1 MRKVDY
7 PKVYL
12 YRRVVKAKLFIDQNY
27 YEPINLDV
35 ISGKAFFSSYH
46 FIRLFSKIYGKTPH
60 QYLTGVRIDKAKML
74 LRTTMPVQQVCFA
87 IGFGSAAS
95 FSSLFKKIT
104 SLTPSQ
110 FQEQQLER
118 SMEMSNA
125 PLKFIPNCF
134 AERHGWTKNR
144 NFEEARSK
152 SAAEI

>member
-27 YEPINLDV
+27 HEPINLDA

-46 FIRLFSKIYGKTPH
+46 FIRLFKKIYGKTPH

-74 LRTTMPVQQVCFA
+74 LRTAMPIQQVCFA
-87 IGFGSAAS
+87 IGFDSVGS
-95 FSSLFKKIT
+95 FSTLFKRIT
-104 SLTPSQ
+104 TLTPSQ
-110 FQEQQLER
+110 FQNQQLQR
-118 SMEMSNA
+118 SLEISNT

-134 AERHGWTKNR
+134 AEQNGWTKNS
-144 NFEEARSK
+144 NFEEV
-152 SAAEI
+152 